1 MASDTALHSGKDA
14 NTMLTAVG
22 CKYKT
27 SVGDADRLT
36 SLSHCA
42 ATSACAIWCLRT
54 RWPSRSQVAKFKMTK
69 RGLCSPFYGGCP
81 FVLAGCYP
89 ALLYPTTRKVLNS
102 GSGEPLGGK
111 VLNWILKVS
120 KKVFDAKK
128 GAVHI
133 FPNQH
138 SIHWCLLPS
147 CLTLSL
153 KKRLFTI

>member
-1 MASDTALHSGKDA
+1 
-14 NTMLTAVG
+14 MLIG
-22 CKYKT
+22 
-27 SVGDADRLT
+27 RQLPR
-36 SLSHCA
+36 CA
-42 ATSACAIWCLRT
+42 ATSPEKLHLALSVSNHLHHRPPC
-54 RWPSRSQVAKFKMTK
+54 PSHFSSQVAKFKMTK
-69 RGLCSPFYGGCP
+69 RGLCSQFYGGVPLCP
-81 FVLAGCYP
+81 GR
-89 ALLYPTTRKVLNS
+89 LLPRHSWTQPTRKVLNS

>member
-1 MASDTALHSGKDA
+1 MTMVSDTALHRGKDA

-27 SVGDADRLT
+27 SVGDADRRT

-102 GSGEPLGGK
+102 GSGGPRAWASE
-111 VLNWILKVS
+111 LNNKSYQGCQPHGS
-120 KKVFDAKK
+120 KA
-128 GAVHI
+128 
-133 FPNQH
+133 N
-138 SIHWCLLPS
+138 
-147 CLTLSL
+147 
-153 KKRLFTI
+153 